1 MENGWIELA
10 LLIIGVFLLTQ
21 TFSYIKYLTTMYGAK
36 YPLAILVLSFIYPI
50 FATENGSYFTKLT
63 NFPIYVVLLWFVF
76 VVVRFFISAG
86 IFSSMVKGFKRGQNL
101 ANYQIGG
108 DFLNNESRNRIKKP
122 LFAGAPPPPENT
134 KPLFKRKEKN
144 KSDTVK
150 DENISQEEQPMTN
163 SSPKKITD
171 STKRK
176 ACYNCRYWTGNRQP
190 KGAAGEFIEYE
201 NISAQCAPGGGR
213 QHTKVDPKATCNSFL
228 NQYR

>member
-10 LLIIGVFLLTQ
+10 LLAIGVFLLTK

-36 YPLAILVLSFIYPI
+36 YLLALLVLSFIYPI

-86 IFSSMVKGFKRGQNL
+86 IFSSMVKGFKKGQDL

-108 DFLNNESRNRIKKP
+108 DFLNSETRNRTKKP
-122 LFAGAPPPPENT
+122 LFGGAAPPPENT
-134 KPLFKRKEKN
+134 KPLFKRKEKV
-144 KSDTVK
+144 KSETVK
-150 DENISQEEQPMTN
+150 DEDSSQKEQPMTN

-176 ACYNCRYWTGNRQP
+176 NCYNCRYWTGSRQL
-190 KGAAGEFIEYE
+190 KGAAGQFIEYE
-201 NISAQCAPGGGR
+201 NIPAKCAPGGGR
-213 QHTKVDPKATCNSFL
+213 QHTKVDPKARCNSFL
-228 NQYR
+228 SQFG